1 MTPEQALRDVF
12 GLPAFRPGQADVVEA
27 QVAGRDVLSVAPT
40 GSGKSVSYWI
50 PALLGPGVTLVVSP
64 LIALMKDQVDRLRS
78 LGVEAAFVNSSL
90 DRAEQWARLQD
101 ALSGRLKLLYVAP
114 ERLSRP
120 GFVDVLG
127 RLPVRRVVVDEAHC
141 ISTWGHDF
149 RPDYRL
155 IGRALEICGNPPAAA
170 FTATATPQVRADI
183 VRTLG
188 LRDPLVSVTGFN
200 RPNLLLAGARCR
212 GDADKVEALRRVL
225 DPGAGRALVYCA
237 TVATTEEVAARIR
250 DWGFAAAAYHAR
262 LGDEARR
269 RVQDDF
275 AAGRLQVVVAT
286 VAFGMGVDIPD
297 IRQVVHYHLPGS
309 LEAYYQEAGRAG
321 RDGQPALCLLLWRPA
336 DRELQQF
343 LIDKTFE
350 EAGGDGPEPAAR
362 REHALAKLQTA
373 LAYARGSGCRHARIA
388 DYFGQEGTP
397 RTCDACDNCR
407 DGGRAGGREEAVAQ
421 PHLLAALTAVRR
433 FSGRIGA
440 ANVAAVLAGA
450 DTRWVREKSW
460 VRELPFFGALAEWS
474 QERVRDLLS
483 ELLTVGLAAQS
494 SGDYPTLVLT
504 PTGAAVLEGG
514 RQVELTLPGPAPAAL
529 AAPRAR
535 PAATPL
541 TTPDRQLFDR
551 LRHWR
556 AEKARALAVPAFV
569 VFSDR
574 TLAELS
580 TRRPASRAALLAV
593 PGIGQAKLS
602 QYGDEVLNLLSM
614 L

>member
-78 LGVEAAFVNSSL
+78 LGVEAAFVNSSI

-101 ALSGRLKLLYVAP
+101 ALNGRLKLLYVAP

-120 GFVDVLG
+120 DFVDVLG

-200 RPNLLLAGARCR
+200 RPNLLLAAARCR
-212 GDADKVEALRRVL
+212 GDADKVEALKKVL

-237 TVATTEEVAARIR
+237 TVATTEEVADRIR
-250 DWGFAAAAYHAR
+250 GWGFAAAAYHAR

-269 RVQDDF
+269 RVQEDF

-321 RDGQPALCLLLWRPA
+321 RDGEPALCLLLWRPG

-350 EAGGDGPEPAAR
+350 EGGGGADSDAR

-397 RTCDACDNCR
+397 RTCAACDNCR
-407 DGGRAGGREEAVAQ
+407 DGGRAGGHEEAVAGA
-421 PHLLAALTAVRR
+421 HLRAALEAVRR

-450 DTRWVREKSW
+450 DTKWVREKSW
-460 VRELPFFGALAEWS
+460 VRELPFFGALAGWT

-504 PTGAAVLEGG
+504 RSGAAVLEGE
-514 RQVELTLPGPAPAAL
+514 QLVELTLPAAPAPAA
-529 AAPRAR
+529 PKAR
-535 PAATPL
+535 PAATAL

-551 LRHWR
+551 LRQWR
-556 AEKARALAVPAFV
+556 AEKARALDVPAFV

-602 QYGDEVLNLLSM
+602 QYGDEVLKLLSA

>member
-78 LGVEAAFVNSSL
+78 LGVEAAFVNSSI

-101 ALSGRLKLLYVAP
+101 ALNGRLKLLYVAP

-200 RPNLLLAGARCR
+200 RPNLLLAAARCR
-212 GDADKVEALRRVL
+212 GDADKAEALQRVL
-225 DPGAGRALVYCA
+225 DPSAGRALVYCA
-237 TVATTEEVAARIR
+237 TVATTEEVADKIR
-250 DWGFAAAAYHAR
+250 GWGFAAAAYHAR
-262 LGDEARR
+262 LGDDARR
-269 RVQDDF
+269 RVQEDF
-275 AAGRLQVVVAT
+275 AAGHLKVVVAT

-297 IRQVVHYHLPGS
+297 IRQVVHFHLPS
-309 LEAYYQEAGRAG
+309 SIEAYYQEAGRAG
-321 RDGQPALCLLLWRPA
+321 RDGLPALCLLLWRPG

-350 EAGGDGPEPAAR
+350 EGGGWGKASGRPVDGGTPPPTREAGGGADSAAR

-397 RTCDACDNCR
+397 RTCEACDNCR
-407 DGGRAGGREEAVAQ
+407 DGGRAGGREEAVEGA
-421 PHLLAALTAVRR
+421 HLRAALEAVRR

-450 DTRWVREKSW
+450 DTKWVREKSW
-460 VRELPFFGALAEWS
+460 VRELPFFGALAGWT

-494 SGDYPTLVLT
+494 SL
-504 PTGAAVLEGG
+504 
-514 RQVELTLPGPAPAAL
+514 R
-529 AAPRAR
+529 RWS
-535 PAATPL
+535 ATPEY
-541 TTPDRQLFDR
+541 PPPPCQ
-551 LRHWR
+551 
-556 AEKARALAVPAFV
+556 
-569 VFSDR
+569 
-574 TLAELS
+574 
-580 TRRPASRAALLAV
+580 
-593 PGIGQAKLS
+593 
-602 QYGDEVLNLLSM
+602 
-614 L
+614 

>member
-1 MTPEQALRDVF
+1 VNAEQALRDVF
-12 GLPAFRPGQADVVEA
+12 RLPAFRPGQAAVVDA
-27 QVAGRDVLSVAPT
+27 QAAGRDVLSVAPT

-64 LIALMKDQVDRLRS
+64 LIALMKDQVDRLRG
-78 LGVEAAFVNSSL
+78 LGVEAAFVNSSI
-90 DRAEQWARLQD
+90 DRAQQWVYLQE
-101 ALSGRLKLLYVAP
+101 ALNGRLKLLYVAP

-127 RLPVRRVVVDEAHC
+127 RLPLRRVVVDEAHC

-155 IGRALEICGNPPAAA
+155 IGRTLETCGNPPVAA
-170 FTATATPQVRADI
+170 FTATATPQVREDI
-183 VRTLG
+183 VRSLG

-200 RPNLLLAGARCR
+200 RPNLQLAAVRCR
-212 GDADKVEALRRVL
+212 ADADKLARLREVL
-225 DPGAGRALVYCA
+225 NPGAGRALVYCA
-237 TVATTEEVAARIR
+237 TVATTEEVAEQIR
-250 DWGFAAAAYHAR
+250 AWGHAAAAYHAR
-262 LGDEARR
+262 LGDEARS
-269 RVQDDF
+269 RVQEDF
-275 AAGRLQVVVAT
+275 AAGRLKVVVAT

-297 IRQVVHYHLPGS
+297 IRQVVHFHLPAS

-321 RDGQPALCLLLWRPA
+321 RDGEPALCVLLWRPA

-350 EAGGDGPEPAAR
+350 EAGTPQAAQR

-373 LAYARGSGCRHARIA
+373 LAYARQGGCRHARIA
-388 DYFGQEGTP
+388 DYFGEEGTP
-397 RTCDACDNCR
+397 RTCAACDNCE
-407 DGGRAGGREEAVAQ
+407 AGDRRGAGEEAVGEPQ
-421 PHLLAALTAVRR
+421 LQAALGAVRR

-450 DTRWVREKSW
+450 DTKWVREKSW
-460 VRELPFFGALAEWS
+460 VRELPFFSALAGWS

-483 ELLTVGLAAQS
+483 ELLVEGLAAQS
-494 SGDYPTLVLT
+494 SGEYPTLVLT
-504 PTGAAVLEGG
+504 RRGAQVLEGTED
-514 RQVELTLPGPAPAAL
+514 VVVALPPPPASTLP
-529 AAPRAR
+529 PRAR
-535 PAATPL
+535 GGQVGGADP
-541 TTPDRQLFDR
+541 QLFDR
-551 LRHWR
+551 LRRWR
-556 AEKARALAVPAFV
+556 AEKARALAVPAYV

-580 TRRPASRAALLAV
+580 ARKPSSRAALLAV
-593 PGIGQAKLS
+593 PGIGQAKLGL
-602 QYGDEVLNLLSM
+602 YGEDLLNLLSA

>member
-1 MTPEQALRDVF
+1 
-12 GLPAFRPGQADVVEA
+12 
-27 QVAGRDVLSVAPT
+27 
-40 GSGKSVSYWI
+40 
-50 PALLGPGVTLVVSP
+50 
-64 LIALMKDQVDRLRS
+64 MKDQVDRLRG
-78 LGVEAAFVNSSL
+78 LGVEAAFVNSSI
-90 DRAEQWARLQD
+90 DRAAQWAHLQE
-101 ALSGRLKLLYVAP
+101 ALNGRLKLLYVAP

-155 IGRALEICGNPPAAA
+155 IGRALETCGNPPVAA

-183 VRTLG
+183 VRSLA

-200 RPNLLLAGARCR
+200 RPNLTLAAQRCR
-212 GDADKVEALRRVL
+212 ADADKLEALRRTL
-225 DPGAGRALVYCA
+225 NPGAGRALVYCA
-237 TVATTEEVAARIR
+237 TVATTEEVADRIR
-250 DWGFAAAAYHAR
+250 SWGLAAAAYHAR

-275 AAGRLQVVVAT
+275 AAGRLRVVVAT

-297 IRQVVHYHLPGS
+297 IRQVVHFHLPAS

-350 EAGGDGPEPAAR
+350 ESGTPDHPTKSAISREPLEAAAR

-373 LAYARGSGCRHARIA
+373 LAYARLGGCRHARIA
-388 DYFGQEGTP
+388 DYFGEEGAP
-397 RTCDACDNCR
+397 RSCQACDNCR
-407 DGGRAGGREEAVAQ
+407 AGDRREAGEQAVAVPQ
-421 PHLLAALTAVRR
+421 LRAALNAVKR

-440 ANVAAVLAGA
+440 ANVAAVLAGS
-450 DTRWVREKSW
+450 DTKWVREKAW
-460 VRELPFFGALAEWS
+460 VRELPFFGALPGWS
-474 QERVRDLLS
+474 QERVRDLIS
-483 ELLTVGLAAQS
+483 ELLVEGLAAQS

-504 PTGAAVLEGG
+504 RRGNEVLAGSEEAQVSLPPPPSNLPQRG
-514 RQVELTLPGPAPAAL
+514 RGNALPGDP
-529 AAPRAR
+529 
-535 PAATPL
+535 
-541 TTPDRQLFDR
+541 QVFEK
-551 LRHWR
+551 LRRWR
-556 AEKARALAVPAFV
+556 ADKARALAVPAYV

-580 TRRPASRAALLAV
+580 TRKPASRAALLTV
-593 PGIGQAKLS
+593 PGIGQAKLGA
-602 QYGDEVLNLLSM
+602 YGDELLILLSA